1 MFKLFMKILS
11 LLYSHLI
18 MISQLHQVDFIW
30 ETWQHFE
37 GLLLGGNWTHTIFS
51 VGSGTIFSCL
61 CGHFLTVH
69 QQSVP
74 RCPHPARG
82 HSFSWRALPHRVLQ
96 LWHWYYDIM
105 TLIFTLLQYFL
116 RIEIANWLSCFTLKD
131 LWKHNYKWEFKWS
144 LCT

>member
-1 MFKLFMKILS
+1 MKILS
-11 LLYSHLI
+11 LLYCHLI

-37 GLLLGGNWTHTIFS
+37 GLLLGGNWTHNIFS
-51 VGSGTIFSCL
+51 VDSGTIFSCL

-82 HSFSWRALPHRVLQ
+82 HSFSWRALPHRALQ
-96 LWHWYYDIM
+96 LWHWYYDIT
-105 TLIFTLLQYFL
+105 TLIFTVYLL
-116 RIEIANWLSCFTLKD
+116 IEIAKWLSCFTFHTSRSLKTQ
-131 LWKHNYKWEFKWS
+131 LYKWEFKWS
-144 LCT
+144 FYT

>member
-1 MFKLFMKILS
+1 
-11 LLYSHLI
+11 

-61 CGHFLTVH
+61 CLHFLTVH

-82 HSFSWRALPHRVLQ
+82 HSFSWRALPHRALQ
-96 LWHWYYDIM
+96 LWHWYYDIYYDIDIFSISY
-105 TLIFTLLQYFL
+105 LFTL
-116 RIEIANWLSCFTLKD
+116 ED
-131 LWKHNYKWEFKWS
+131 LWKHSYKWEFKWS
-144 LCT
+144 LCQLILWSLFLVGKPSPTGSLVKIKIFRM